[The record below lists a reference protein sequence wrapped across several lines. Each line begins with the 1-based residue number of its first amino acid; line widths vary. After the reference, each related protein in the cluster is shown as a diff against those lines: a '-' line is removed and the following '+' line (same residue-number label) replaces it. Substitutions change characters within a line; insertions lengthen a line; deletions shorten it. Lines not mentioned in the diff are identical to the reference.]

1 MQALS
6 SRYEPRGKTVNA
18 QDVTRDEALER
29 SVGGKVIGRLVI
41 PAALYILVGAID
53 RTNVGFAALE
63 MNRTLGLSA
72 TQYGFGAGVL
82 FVGYMIAKYPSVLF
96 YEAVGMRRWLAT
108 ITAAWGICSCLMA
121 AVSNEWQL
129 YALRVA
135 IGFSEGGLS
144 SGLMLY
150 LSQWAPE
157 RYRASILAIPIVSIS
172 VAQVI
177 GAPVSGMLI
186 DLDQPFGMDSWR
198 FMFLVEALP
207 ALALAVFAW
216 MWFPDRP
223 ANARWLTIEE
233 RDWIGRHVKGATKPA
248 ASDDTRERWAVLHE
262 PLGWL
267 CAAIWFC
274 ILASNYG
281 IMFWLP
287 QVVKSLS
294 GLTSAQT
301 GLIVALPWAASGIG
315 LVLNARHSD
324 RTGERYLHVAVPAL
338 LGGAGLLAAN
348 LFGTGLPGLIALV
361 IGGACTGCTVAAFWA
376 IPTRLLKPGS
386 MAMGLVVINMTGSL
400 AGASVP
406 PLMGY
411 LRQTTG
417 SFTPPTLLLVGIAV
431 ACATLTLMARH
442 VAARSA
448 R

>member
-1 MQALS
+1 MTAEL
-6 SRYEPRGKTVNA
+6 A
-18 QDVTRDEALER
+18 TREDALER
-29 SVGGKVIGRLVI
+29 TIGGKVIRRLVI

-53 RTNVGFAALE
+53 RTNVGFAAIE
-63 MNRTLGLSA
+63 MNRALGLSA

-96 YEAVGMRRWLAT
+96 YEAVGLRRWLAT
-108 ITAAWGICSCLMA
+108 VTAAWGLCSCLMA
-121 AVSNEWQL
+121 GISNEWQL

-177 GAPVSGMLI
+177 GAPISGLLI
-186 DLDQPFGMDSWR
+186 DLDQPFGMESWR

-216 MWFPDRP
+216 VWFPDKP
-223 ANARWLTIEE
+223 ADARWLDANE
-233 RDWIGRHVKGATKPA
+233 RQWIDRHVRGASKAA
-248 ASDDTRERWAVLHE
+248 ASDDHGERWAVLRS
-262 PLGWL
+262 PMGWL

-301 GLIVALPWAASGIG
+301 GLIVALPWAASGLG
-315 LVLNARHSD
+315 LILNARHSD
-324 RTGERYLHVAVPAL
+324 RTGERYLHVAIPAL

-348 LFGTGLPGLIALV
+348 LFGAGLPGLIALV

-386 MAMGLVVINMTGSL
+386 MAMGIVVINMTGSL
-400 AGASVP
+400 AGATVP
-406 PLMGY
+406 PLMGW

-431 ACATLTLMARH
+431 VCAGLTMTARQM
-442 VAARSA
+442 AARGL

>member
-1 MQALS
+1 MKA
-6 SRYEPRGKTVNA
+6 NDAA
-18 QDVTRDEALER
+18 QVPEAMER
-29 SVGGKVIGRLVI
+29 SVGGKVIRRLVI
-41 PAALYILVGAID
+41 PAALYILIGAID

-63 MNRTLGLSA
+63 MNRELGLSG

-82 FVGYMIAKYPSVLF
+82 FVGYMLAKYPSVLF

-108 ITAAWGICSCLMA
+108 ITAAWGLCSCLMA
-121 AVSNEWQL
+121 TVSTEWQL

-150 LSQWAPE
+150 LSLWAPE
-157 RYRASILAIPIVSIS
+157 RYRASILAIPITSIS

-177 GAPVSGMLI
+177 GAPISGWLI
-186 DLDQPFGMDSWR
+186 DLDQPFGLESWR

-207 ALALAVFAW
+207 ALVLALFAW
-216 MWFPDRP
+216 AWFPDRP
-223 ANARWLTIEE
+223 ADARWLDVRE
-233 RDWIGRHVKGATKPA
+233 RAWIAANVKGASKPA
-248 ASDDTRERWAVLHE
+248 ASEDAGERWAVLRE

-294 GLTSAQT
+294 GLSAAQT

-324 RTGERYLHVAVPAL
+324 RTGERYLHVAIPAL
-338 LGGAGLLAAN
+338 LGGIGLLTAN
-348 LFGTGLPGLIALV
+348 LFGSGIPGLIALIV
-361 IGGACTGCTVAAFWA
+361 GGACTGCTVAAFWA
-376 IPTRLLKPGS
+376 IPTRLLSQGS
-386 MAMGLVVINMTGSL
+386 LAMGIVVINMTGSL
-400 AGASVP
+400 AGATVP
-406 PLMGY
+406 PLMGW
-411 LRQTTG
+411 LREIGG
-417 SFTPPTLLLVGIAV
+417 SFLPPTLLLFGIAV
-431 ACATLTLMARH
+431 TCAVLTLIARRMAQ
-442 VAARSA
+442 ASA
-448 R
+448 P

>member
-1 MQALS
+1 MTQA
-6 SRYEPRGKTVNA
+6 
-18 QDVTRDEALER
+18 DALEH
-29 SVGGKVIGRLVI
+29 SVGGKVIRRLVI
-41 PAALYILVGAID
+41 PAALFILIGAID
-53 RTNVGFAALE
+53 RTNVGFAAID
-63 MNRTLGLSA
+63 MNRALGLSA

-96 YEAVGMRRWLAT
+96 YEAVGLRRWLAT

-121 AVSNEWQL
+121 GITTEWQL

-150 LSQWAPE
+150 LSQWAPD

-177 GAPVSGMLI
+177 GAPISGLLI
-186 DLDQPFGMDSWR
+186 DLDRPFGMDSWR

-216 MWFPDRP
+216 VWFPDTP
-223 ANARWLTIEE
+223 SDARWLNPAE
-233 RDWIGRHVKGATKPA
+233 RDWIKANVKGASKA
-248 ASDDTRERWAVLHE
+248 AANGDSRERWAVLRS
-262 PLGWL
+262 PVGWL

-315 LVLNARHSD
+315 LILNARHSD
-324 RTGERYLHVAVPAL
+324 RTGERYLHVAIPAL
-338 LGGAGLLAAN
+338 VGGAGLLAAN
-348 LFGTGLPGLIALV
+348 LFGAGLPGLIALV

-376 IPTRLLKPGS
+376 IPTRLLTPGS
-386 MAMGLVVINMTGSL
+386 MAMGIVVINMTGSL

-431 ACATLTLMARH
+431 LCAALTMTARQ
-442 VAARSA
+442 VAARGA

>member
-1 MQALS
+1 MTQA
-6 SRYEPRGKTVNA
+6 
-18 QDVTRDEALER
+18 DALEH
-29 SVGGKVIGRLVI
+29 SVGGKVIRRLVI
-41 PAALYILVGAID
+41 PAALFILIGAID
-53 RTNVGFAALE
+53 RTNVGFAAID
-63 MNRTLGLSA
+63 MNRALGLSA

-96 YEAVGMRRWLAT
+96 YEAVGLRRWLAT

-121 AVSNEWQL
+121 GITTEWQL

-150 LSQWAPE
+150 LSQWAPD

-177 GAPVSGMLI
+177 GAPISGLLI
-186 DLDQPFGMDSWR
+186 DLDRPFGMDSWR

-216 MWFPDRP
+216 VWFPDTP
-223 ANARWLTIEE
+223 SDARWLNPAE
-233 RDWIGRHVKGATKPA
+233 RDWIKANVQGASKA
-248 ASDDTRERWAVLHE
+248 AANGDSRERWAVLRS
-262 PLGWL
+262 PVGWL

-315 LVLNARHSD
+315 LILNARHSD
-324 RTGERYLHVAVPAL
+324 RTGERYLHVAIPAL

-348 LFGTGLPGLIALV
+348 LFGAGLPGLIALV

-376 IPTRLLKPGS
+376 IPTRLLTPGS
-386 MAMGLVVINMTGSL
+386 MAMGIVVINMTGSL

-431 ACATLTLMARH
+431 LCAALTMTARQ
-442 VAARSA
+442 VAARGA

>member
-1 MQALS
+1 MTAQVA
-6 SRYEPRGKTVNA
+6 SREA
-18 QDVTRDEALER
+18 DALES
-29 SVGGKVIGRLVI
+29 SVGGKVIRRLVI
-41 PAALYILVGAID
+41 PAALYILIGAID

-63 MNRTLGLSA
+63 MNRALGLSG

-96 YEAVGMRRWLAT
+96 YEAVGLRRWLAT
-108 ITAAWGICSCLMA
+108 ITAAWGLCSCLMA

-150 LSQWAPE
+150 LSLWAPE
-157 RYRASILAIPIVSIS
+157 RYRASILAIPITSIS

-177 GAPVSGMLI
+177 GAPVSGWLI
-186 DLDQPFGMDSWR
+186 DLDHPLGMESWR
-198 FMFLVEALP
+198 FMFLIEALP
-207 ALALAVFAW
+207 ALALAVVAW
-216 MWFPDRP
+216 AWFPDAP
-223 ANARWLTIEE
+223 ADARWLREDE
-233 RDWIGRHVKGATKPA
+233 RKWIARNVKGASKPV
-248 ASDDTRERWAVLHE
+248 ASGDRRERWAVLRE

-294 GLTSAQT
+294 GLSAAET

-324 RTGERYLHVAVPAL
+324 RTGERYLHVAIPAL
-338 LGGAGLLAAN
+338 LGGIGLLAAN
-348 LFGTGLPGLIALV
+348 LFGAGLPGLIALV

-376 IPTRLLKPGS
+376 IPTRLLSSGS
-386 MAMGLVVINMTGSL
+386 LAMGIVVINMTGSL
-400 AGASVP
+400 AGATVP
-406 PLMGY
+406 PLMGW
-411 LRQTTG
+411 LRETSG
-417 SFTPPTLLLVGIAV
+417 SFFPPTLLLFGIAV
-431 ACATLTLMARH
+431 LCAVLTLVARRI
-442 VAARSA
+442 AGASGR
-448 R
+448 

>member
-1 MQALS
+1 MTAEL
-6 SRYEPRGKTVNA
+6 A
-18 QDVTRDEALER
+18 TREQALER
-29 SVGGKVIGRLVI
+29 TIGGKVIGRLVI

-63 MNRTLGLSA
+63 MNRALGLSA

-96 YEAVGMRRWLAT
+96 YEAVGLRRWLAT
-108 ITAAWGICSCLMA
+108 VTAAWGLCSCLMA
-121 AVSNEWQL
+121 GISNEWQL

-177 GAPVSGMLI
+177 GAPISGMLI
-186 DLDQPFGMDSWR
+186 DLDRPFGMESWR

-207 ALALAVFAW
+207 ALALAIFAW
-216 MWFPDRP
+216 VWFPDKP
-223 ANARWLTIEE
+223 DDARWLDASERQWIE
-233 RDWIGRHVKGATKPA
+233 RNVKSAGKTSA
-248 ASDDTRERWAVLHE
+248 AQGDGERWAVLRS
-262 PLGWL
+262 PMGWI

-294 GLTSAQT
+294 GLTSAET
-301 GLIVALPWAASGIG
+301 GLIVALPWAASGLG
-315 LVLNARHSD
+315 LILNARHSD
-324 RTGERYLHVAVPAL
+324 RTGERYLHVAIPAL

-348 LFGTGLPGLIALV
+348 LFGAGVPGLIALV

-386 MAMGLVVINMTGSL
+386 MAMGIVVINMTGSL

-406 PLMGY
+406 PLMGW

-431 ACATLTLMARH
+431 ICASLTMVARH
-442 VAARSA
+442 MAARGS

>member
-1 MQALS
+1 MTQA
-6 SRYEPRGKTVNA
+6 
-18 QDVTRDEALER
+18 DALEH
-29 SVGGKVIGRLVI
+29 SVGGKVIRRLVI
-41 PAALYILVGAID
+41 PAALFILIGAID
-53 RTNVGFAALE
+53 RTNVGFAAID
-63 MNRTLGLSA
+63 MNRALGLSA

-96 YEAVGMRRWLAT
+96 YEAVGLRRWLAT
-108 ITAAWGICSCLMA
+108 ITAAWGICSCLLA
-121 AVSNEWQL
+121 GITTEWQL

-150 LSQWAPE
+150 LSQWAPD

-177 GAPVSGMLI
+177 GAPISGLLI
-186 DLDQPFGMDSWR
+186 DLDRPFGMDSWR

-216 MWFPDRP
+216 VWFPDTP
-223 ANARWLTIEE
+223 SDARWLNPAE
-233 RDWIGRHVKGATKPA
+233 RDWIKANVQGASKA
-248 ASDDTRERWAVLHE
+248 AANGDSRERWAVLCS
-262 PLGWL
+262 PVGWL

-315 LVLNARHSD
+315 LILNARHSD
-324 RTGERYLHVAVPAL
+324 RTGERYLHVAIPAL

-348 LFGTGLPGLIALV
+348 LFGAGLPGLIALV

-376 IPTRLLKPGS
+376 IPTRLLTPGS
-386 MAMGLVVINMTGSL
+386 MAMGIVVINMTGSL

-431 ACATLTLMARH
+431 LCAALTMTARQ
-442 VAARSA
+442 VAARGA